1 MSMADDLR
9 PNQKLDLEGA
19 DQPPH
24 ERLLTVEEFFRLGEL
39 GFLDEPG
46 KHELWDGRIVVTPPP
61 GPSHM
66 DCERRIVRAL
76 ILAIEHA
83 SLTEKF
89 GVQPGGGI
97 RVGEYN
103 FRAPDIMIVRLP
115 FDTENL
121 PTGEAVPLVIEV
133 AFTSL
138 PFDLTQKRSKY
149 AGAGVAEYWVIDV
162 KRRQLH
168 PFRDPKAGDYPDCE
182 PLASCATIS
191 PLFAPQITLNVADLV

>member
-1 MSMADDLR
+1 MPDDVR
-9 PNQKLDLEGA
+9 PNRKPDIEGA

-39 GFLDEPG
+39 GFLEEEG
-46 KHELWDGRIVVTPPP
+46 KHELWDGRIVVTPPA

-76 ILAIEHA
+76 VLAIEQA
-83 SLTEKF
+83 DLSEQF

-97 RVGEYN
+97 RIGEYN
-103 FRAPDIMIVRLP
+103 FRAPDVMIVRLP

-121 PTGEAVPLVIEV
+121 PTGESVALVIEV
-133 AFTSL
+133 ALTSL

-149 AGAGVAEYWVIDV
+149 AGAGVGEYWVVDV
-162 KRRQLH
+162 RRRRLH
-168 PFRDPKAGDYPDCE
+168 PFRSPRAGDYPDCT
-182 PLASCATIS
+182 PLEASATIS

>member
-1 MSMADDLR
+1 MADDLR
-9 PNQKLDLEGA
+9 PNAKQDLEGA

-24 ERLLTVEEFFRLGEL
+24 ERLLTVDEFFRLGEL
-39 GFLDEPG
+39 GFLEEPG
-46 KHELWDGRIVVTPPP
+46 KHELWDGRIIVTPPA

-66 DCERRIVRAL
+66 DCERRIVEAL
-76 ILAIEHA
+76 VLALHA
-83 SLTEKF
+83 AGLNKQF

-97 RVGEYN
+97 KIGEYN
-103 FRAPDIMIVRLP
+103 FRAPDVMIVRLP

-121 PTGEAVPLVIEV
+121 PTGEGTPLVIEV
-133 AFTSL
+133 ALTSL

-149 AGAGVAEYWVIDV
+149 AGAGIEEYWVIDV

-168 PFRDPKAGDYPDCE
+168 PFRNPKGGDYPDCT
-182 PLASCATIS
+182 PLEAGATIA